1 MWNTKNTHVSP
12 IYSFLSFAKCYRHI
26 GKQKSQNSH
35 SHWNLNWENWAKKK
49 RNERRSQG
57 KKNENNVNWM
67 MKRKREKFLSTEM
80 HTLDV
85 RVRRD
90 LITVKKTVSLLSAC
104 VRNETFLSLPLYT
117 RVFLLCKYNKKI
129 AQTDNGKNS
138 FILSF
143 VSTFSFRVVAKF
155 AAVSV
160 WRKFL
165 SGFVL

>member
-1 MWNTKNTHVSP
+1 MKFTYVCMASSS
-12 IYSFLSFAKCYRHI
+12 SFLSANWMRLRHKTHLNYTLDPLFCVVSTTCETLKIHTYRQSIHFYLLQNVI

-85 RVRRD
+85 RVKRD
-90 LITVKKTVSLLSAC
+90 LIAVKKTLSLLSAC
-104 VRNETFLSLPLYT
+104 VRNETFLSLPLYN
-117 RVFLLCKYNKKI
+117 V
-129 AQTDNGKNS
+129 DSS
-138 FILSF
+138 FF
-143 VSTFSFRVVAKF
+143 TM
-155 AAVSV
+155 
-160 WRKFL
+160 
-165 SGFVL
+165 